1 MTAKEDATARDR
13 GLRRVQAGSIAPDLT
28 GEMRIDPR
36 GNPLAWLRVRRDK
49 SGRPLIDASQ
59 FEAGSRFARDFA
71 RARIGAVSS
80 VSWEATGAPSG
91 RRKAGGRVPATPGDA
106 AVDARKR
113 YAAAK
118 AAVGPDFARLLEDV
132 CCLEIGLGSAE
143 KKYAWPPRTA
153 KVVLQLALSALARH
167 YGLIGEAA

>member
-1 MTAKEDATARDR
+1 MTARGDATVRDH
-13 GLRRVQAGSIAPDLT
+13 GGQRVRAGSIAPDLT

-49 SGRPLIDASQ
+49 SGLPLIDTSQ

-71 RARIGAVSS
+71 RSRIGAVSS
-80 VSWEATGAPSG
+80 VSWDATGSPSG
-91 RRKAGGRVPATPGDA
+91 RRKTGGRVPATLGDA
-106 AVDARKR
+106 AVDARRR
-113 YAAAK
+113 YSAAK
-118 AAVGPDFARLLEDV
+118 AAVGPDFASLLEDV

-143 KKYAWPPRTA
+143 KKYGWPPRTA